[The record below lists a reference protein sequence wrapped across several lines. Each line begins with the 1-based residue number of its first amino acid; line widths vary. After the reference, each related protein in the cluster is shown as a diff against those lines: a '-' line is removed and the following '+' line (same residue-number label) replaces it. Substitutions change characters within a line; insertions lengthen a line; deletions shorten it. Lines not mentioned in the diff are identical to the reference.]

1 MASAKAA
8 NRSGAYLCIE
18 VCVADSDVAE
28 ILAAEAFEA
37 GTAGIE
43 EREGTDGIRL
53 LLYAPV
59 AAEAEVQAAI
69 ARAAPGARVS
79 PSERIAEADWSEQ
92 WKLGLKAAE
101 ISPRLLVRPSFVEA
115 VPKPGQAELIID
127 PGQAFGTGGHP
138 STHLSLEWIDAL
150 QPALESLNRNW
161 RLLDVGTG
169 TGVLSL
175 AALRFGARIVFAFD
189 LDPLATEAACANAR
203 ANGIESGLEVFVG
216 SLDAVADATFD
227 LVVANLLR
235 TELMPLID
243 AIAAHVRPRGHA
255 VLAGLLRD
263 ECKLVI
269 AAAQAAGLSHSGERE
284 MADANGDVWTAL
296 LMTR

>member
-1 MASAKAA
+1 MVSAKAA
-8 NRSGAYLCIE
+8 NRNEEHLCFEI
-18 VCVADSDVAE
+18 CVADAEAAE
-28 ILAAEAFEA
+28 ILAAEVFEA
-37 GTAGIE
+37 GTTGIE
-43 EREGTDGIRL
+43 ERESTEGVRL

-69 ARAAPGARVS
+69 VRAAPGVRVGA
-79 PSERIAEADWSEQ
+79 PQRIAPADWSEQ

-101 ISPRLLVRPSFVEA
+101 ISPRLLVRPSFVVA
-115 VPKPGQAELIID
+115 APKSGQFELIID

-150 QPALESLNRNW
+150 HAVLDSHNPGW
-161 RLLDVGTG
+161 RVLDVGTG

-175 AALRFGARIVFAFD
+175 AALRFGAAFAFAFD
-189 LDPLATEAACANAR
+189 LDPLAAEATCGNAR
-203 ANGIESGLEVFVG
+203 ANGLESGLEVFVG
-216 SLDAVADATFD
+216 PLEAVAAETFD

-243 AIAAHVRPRGHA
+243 GIASRVRPGGHA
-255 VLAGLLRD
+255 VFSGLLSS
-263 ECKLVI
+263 ECEPVI
-269 AAAQAAGLSHSGERE
+269 AAAQAANLSHSGVRE
-284 MADANGDVWTAL
+284 MPDANGDVWVAL